1 MTDIGEQEVVVE
13 NVDEDLGEL
22 DLDGAGEDIPD
33 ELDEGDLD
41 SLLDTVEDNNV
52 GAIVGGDDDG
62 TE

>member
-1 MTDIGEQEVVVE
+1 MQDIGEQEVVVE
-13 NVDEDLGEL
+13 DVDDDLEP
-22 DLDGAGEDIPD
+22 DTDEPGEDIPD